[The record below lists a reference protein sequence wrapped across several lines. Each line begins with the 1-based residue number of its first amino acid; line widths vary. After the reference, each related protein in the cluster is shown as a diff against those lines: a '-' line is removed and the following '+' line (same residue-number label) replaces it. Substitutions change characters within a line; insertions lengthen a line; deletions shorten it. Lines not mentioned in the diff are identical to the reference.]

1 MLQINHTINP
11 EVKSVFLNGE
21 FLGEITDRNTFFEAT
36 HANGTKAT
44 FNSFNAAKQLFEE
57 ENFKMLSKWGD
68 LDVIYKSVRKYLK
81 P

>member
-1 MLQINHTINP
+1 MIYDKEKEYEEWLKEAIKNN
-11 EVKSVFLNGE
+11 
-21 FLGEITDRNTFFEAT
+21 EIPPMTNTQCNF
-36 HANGTKAT
+36 
-44 FNSFNAAKQLFEE
+44 AKQLFEE